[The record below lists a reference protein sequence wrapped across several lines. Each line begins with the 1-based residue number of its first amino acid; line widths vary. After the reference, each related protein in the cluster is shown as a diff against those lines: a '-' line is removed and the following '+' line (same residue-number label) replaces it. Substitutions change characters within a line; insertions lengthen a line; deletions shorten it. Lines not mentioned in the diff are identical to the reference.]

1 MVVRPPAETTTSPVP
16 VPTSNPKTRSVNFAT
31 NLLTFGGFRSPLQS
45 PANSSEAES
54 GQKSNPGSLRGV
66 VKQLSMIN
74 RKETKHNEHHQ
85 TSTVR
90 LDDPICLGYLLKY
103 AESEMEYNSESIH
116 FLVDVDRLRDM
127 MMQEME
133 PVWNQKHWMDID
145 TDIMILEKGKKNKH

>member
-1 MVVRPPAETTTSPVP
+1 MGSDKEVVRPAETSPAPSLPMPPTTSS
-16 VPTSNPKTRSVNFAT
+16 PTKQRTVNFAT
-31 NLLTFGGFRSPLQS
+31 NLLFGGFRSPLQS
-45 PANSSEAES
+45 PVGSEGGVA
-54 GQKSNPGSLRGV
+54 SNPVTIRGAF
-66 VKQLSMIN
+66 KQPANHRENKDS
-74 RKETKHNEHHQ
+74 EHNKP
-85 TSTVR
+85 TTVR

-145 TDIMILEKGKKNKH
+145 TDIMILEKGE